1 MKAIRIAEYG
11 GSETL
16 VLGDVDAPEPGEGE
30 ALIKIAYAGVN
41 FIDVYMRGG
50 VFKKLDT

>member
-16 VLGDVDAPEPGEGE
+16 VLGDVDAPEPGAAAVDDNKPVG
-30 ALIKIAYAGVN
+30 
-41 FIDVYMRGG
+41 
-50 VFKKLDT
+50 